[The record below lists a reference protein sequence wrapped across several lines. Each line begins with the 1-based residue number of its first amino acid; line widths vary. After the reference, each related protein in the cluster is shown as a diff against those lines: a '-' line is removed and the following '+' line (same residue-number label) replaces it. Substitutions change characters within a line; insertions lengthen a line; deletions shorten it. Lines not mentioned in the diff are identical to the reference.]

1 MTPNAGELIL
11 SEEIQCLKN
20 HLCENAYSTPPDP
33 QMMDWC
39 MNEWMDR

>member
-20 HLCENAYSTPPDP
+20 HLCKNSYSTPPDP
-33 QMMDWC
+33 QMMR
-39 MNEWMDR
+39 MMMMRK